1 MGRLNNTAK
10 TAIGPFRSKR
20 AAMLRKRSR
29 RSASRP
35 FKAAVAV
42 FLVGATLVSFAGV
55 QGATEGVAG
64 AATSTTIVSGLQ
76 GGFGLAVDASG
87 NRYVTET
94 NTNTVS
100 KISPSGTKTTIGS
113 GWNWP
118 VGVAVN
124 SAGDVF
130 VAGGNDR
137 VVKVSADG
145 TMTTIGVFNGP
156 GALTLDAAGNLF
168 VANMTD
174 VVEFPA
180 VPDSGISAD
189 GNTGWKVVESGAIYG
204 ADGVAVAPDGTVYVS
219 NYYYQRI
226 DVLTPDGSGG
236 YTRSEEGTSLGNWY
250 PTGMSTDAAGNL
262 YVTSPAKNAVYRF
275 APDGTYVSIVSG
287 FQSYGVVVDAAG
299 GSMYLT
305 DGGLNGADY
314 NSDRIIRVTGLLT
327 PTTPTISNLPSS
339 AVYGGSFT
347 PTVSTTGDGSKSVT
361 SSTTAVCSVNGSTGL
376 VTYGGVGT
384 CTLVAHVA
392 AGTDYAA
399 ADGSPQGFNASQA
412 TPTTPSISNPPSSAV
427 YGGSFTP
434 TVSTTG
440 DGSKSVTSSTTA
452 VCTVNGSTG
461 LVTYGGVGTCTL
473 VAHVAAGTNYAA
485 ADGSTQGFNV
495 SQATSST
502 VITCF
507 GPMTYSGSPLT
518 PCAVAVTGAG
528 GLNTTTTVTFNHNIN
543 AGTATADAS
552 YTGDANH
559 TGSVATQATFT
570 INPATP
576 TTPVITGAPAGA
588 PVGSSFP
595 LVVSTDSDGTH
606 VVTSSTSTICRV
618 DTSDV
623 VHYLATGTCTL
634 TASTLASSNYLAS
647 HGSPQSFVVQITPSL
662 HWTKPKPFTYGT
674 PLSPLQLD
682 AGASVLGLF
691 VYSSPAGTVLSAGSH
706 TMTAT
711 FYPWD
716 STNYASVSIST
727 TMIVKVARSTT
738 TLTMSASSIAFSAE
752 AAETFTVSS
761 YTSTGVPNSGPVNV
775 MAGKVL
781 QCVAVLDSTGTGTC
795 SLNDTELRPGRYPI
809 KATTMG
815 NSNVKGSLSASQL
828 LTVTG

>member
-1 MGRLNNTAK
+1 MGRLSNTAK
-10 TAIGPFRSKR
+10 TATGPFRSKR
-20 AAMLRKRSR
+20 AVMLRKRSW
-29 RSASRP
+29 RSSSRP

-42 FLVGATLVSFAGV
+42 SLVGATLVSFAGV

-94 NTNTVS
+94 NSNTVS

-145 TMTTIGVFNGP
+145 TRTTIGVFNGP
-156 GALTLDAAGNLF
+156 GALTFDAAGNLF

-189 GNTGWKVVESGAIYG
+189 GNTGWKVVESGDIYG
-204 ADGVAVAPDGTVYVS
+204 ADGVAVAPNGTVYVS

-275 APDGTYVSIVSG
+275 APDGTYASIVSG

-327 PTTPTISNLPSS
+327 PTTPTISNLPTS
-339 AVYGGSFT
+339 VTVGGSFT
-347 PTVSTTGDGSKSVT
+347 PTVTTTGDGTKSVT
-361 SSTTAVCSVNGSTGL
+361 
-376 VTYGGVGT
+376 
-384 CTLVAHVA
+384 
-392 AGTDYAA
+392 
-399 ADGSPQGFNASQA
+399 
-412 TPTTPSISNPPSSAV
+412 
-427 YGGSFTP
+427 
-434 TVSTTG
+434 
-440 DGSKSVTSSTTA
+440 VTSSSSG
-452 VCTVNGSTG
+452 VCTVSATG
-461 LVTYGGVGTCTL
+461 I
-473 VAHVAAGTNYAA
+473 
-485 ADGSTQGFNV
+485 V
-495 SQATSST
+495 S
-502 VITCF
+502 F
-507 GPMTYSGSPLT
+507 LT
-518 PCAVAVTGAG
+518 
-528 GLNTTTTVTFNHNIN
+528 H
-543 AGTATADAS
+543 
-552 YTGDANH
+552 
-559 TGSVATQATFT
+559 
-570 INPATP
+570 
-576 TTPVITGAPAGA
+576 
-588 PVGSSFP
+588 
-595 LVVSTDSDGTH
+595 
-606 VVTSSTSTICRV
+606 
-618 DTSDV
+618 
-623 VHYLATGTCTL
+623 GTCTL
-634 TASTLASSNYLAS
+634 TPSVAASTDYSALVGTPL
-647 HGSPQSFVVQITPSL
+647 SFVVQLTPAL

-682 AGASVLGLF
+682 AGASVLGIF
-691 VYSSPAGTVLSAGSH
+691 VYSSPNGTVLSAGSH

-711 FYPWD
+711 FHPLD

-727 TMIVKVARSTT
+727 SMIVKVASSTT
-738 TLTMSASSIAFSAE
+738 TLALSSAAIAFSAE

-761 YTSTGVPNSGPVNV
+761 HTSTGVPNSGPVNV
-775 MAGKVL
+775 TAGKVL

-795 SLNDTELRPGRYPI
+795 SLNATELRPGRYAV
-809 KATTMG
+809 KATTIG
-815 NSNVKGSLSASQL
+815 NNNVKGSLSASQL

>member
-1 MGRLNNTAK
+1 M
-10 TAIGPFRSKR
+10 P
-20 AAMLRKRSR
+20 RKRSR
-29 RSASRP
+29 RSPSRP

-94 NTNTVS
+94 NSNTVS
-100 KISPSGTKTTIGS
+100 KISPDGTKTPIGS

-156 GALTLDAAGNLF
+156 GALTFDAAGNLF

-189 GNTGWKVVESGAIYG
+189 GNIGWKVVESGDISG
-204 ADGVAVAPDGTVYVS
+204 ADGVAVAPNGTVYVS
-219 NYYYQRI
+219 NFYYQRI

-250 PTGMSTDAAGNL
+250 PSGMSTDAAGNL

-287 FQSYGVVVDAAG
+287 FQSYGVVVDALG

-314 NSDRIIRVTGLLT
+314 SSDRIIQVTGLLT
-327 PTTPTISNLPSS
+327 PTTPTISNLPTS
-339 AVYGGSFT
+339 VTVGGYFT
-347 PTVSTTGDGSKSVT
+347 PTVTTTGDGTKSVTATSSSSGVCTVSTTGIVSFLT
-361 SSTTAVCSVNGSTGL
+361 H
-376 VTYGGVGT
+376 GT
-384 CTLVAHVA
+384 CTL
-392 AGTDYAA
+392 
-399 ADGSPQGFNASQA
+399 
-412 TPTTPSISNPPSSAV
+412 TPS
-427 YGGSFTP
+427 
-434 TVSTTG
+434 
-440 DGSKSVTSSTTA
+440 
-452 VCTVNGSTG
+452 
-461 LVTYGGVGTCTL
+461 
-473 VAHVAAGTNYAA
+473 VAAGTNYSALV
-485 ADGSTQGFNV
+485 GT
-495 SQATSST
+495 
-502 VITCF
+502 
-507 GPMTYSGSPLT
+507 PL
-518 PCAVAVTGAG
+518 
-528 GLNTTTTVTFNHNIN
+528 
-543 AGTATADAS
+543 
-552 YTGDANH
+552 
-559 TGSVATQATFT
+559 
-570 INPATP
+570 
-576 TTPVITGAPAGA
+576 
-588 PVGSSFP
+588 
-595 LVVSTDSDGTH
+595 
-606 VVTSSTSTICRV
+606 
-618 DTSDV
+618 
-623 VHYLATGTCTL
+623 
-634 TASTLASSNYLAS
+634 
-647 HGSPQSFVVQITPSL
+647 SFVVQLNPSLPIPSL

-682 AGASVLGLF
+682 AGASVLGIF
-691 VYSSPAGTVLSAGSH
+691 VYSPPNGTVLSAGSH

-716 STNYASVSIST
+716 STSYASASIST
-727 TMIVKVARSTT
+727 TMTVKVASSTT
-738 TLTMSASSIAFSAE
+738 TLALSSSSIAFSAE
-752 AAETFTVSS
+752 TAETFTVSS
-761 YTSTGVPNSGPVNV
+761 HTSTGVPNSGPINV

-795 SLNDTELRPGRYPI
+795 SLNDTQLKPGRYAI
-809 KATTMG
+809 KATTVG
-815 NSNVKGSLSASQL
+815 NSNVKRSLSASQL